1 MCPWR
6 ETEDVIDRNIDDF
19 ESCEEDYEESDH
31 FKSTYSLKA
40 KEQYEANKYQYE
52 TDRHGRISHCEGR
65 LRLEPGKTN
74 PVHQQKAGGESR
86 LDVDDG
92 GHLIARRFGGS
103 EKVDNIVPMNYH
115 LNRGEYKAME
125 SEWAKL
131 VADGKTV
138 DVEIDCRYGWSNS
151 ERPKV
156 IRVRYIVSDETGE
169 IERKSKS
176 FTNSKEG

>member
-6 ETEDVIDRNIDDF
+6 DVDDEFDDNIESRGDDCD
-19 ESCEEDYEESDH
+19 ELDH
-31 FKSTYSLKA
+31 FESTYSLKA
-40 KEQYEANKYQYE
+40 KEQYEVNEYQYE

-65 LRLEPGKTN
+65 LRLEQGKTN
-74 PVHQQKAGGESR
+74 TVHQKMAGGEDR
-86 LDVDDG
+86 LDIDDG

-131 VADGKTV
+131 VEEGKTV
-138 DVEIDCRYGWSNS
+138 DVEIDCKYGWSDS

-176 FTNSKEG
+176 FVNSKEG

>member
-1 MCPWR
+1 MRPWR
-6 ETEDVIDRNIDDF
+6 DVDDAFDDNIEDF
-19 ESCEEDYEESDH
+19 EPNQEDYDESDH
-31 FKSTYSLKA
+31 FETTYSLKA
-40 KEQYEANKYQYE
+40 KEQYEVNEYQYE

-65 LRLEPGKTN
+65 LRLEQGKTN
-74 PVHQQKAGGESR
+74 PVHQKMAGGEDR

-125 SEWAKL
+125 SEWARL
-131 VADGKTV
+131 VEEGKTV
-138 DVEIDCRYGWSNS
+138 DVEIDCKYGWSDT

-156 IRVRYIVSDETGE
+156 IRVRYIVSDENGE

-176 FTNSKEG
+176 FANSKEG

>member
-6 ETEDVIDRNIDDF
+6 DVDEDIDNFDSLSEDDS
-19 ESCEEDYEESDH
+19 ELDH
-31 FKSTYSLKA
+31 FDTTYSLKA
-40 KEQYEANKYQYE
+40 KEKYEVNEYQYE

-65 LRLEPGKTN
+65 LRLESGKTN
-74 PVHQQKAGGESR
+74 PVHQQKVGGEDR
-86 LDVDDG
+86 LDIDDG

-125 SEWAKL
+125 TEWAKL
-131 VADGKTV
+131 VAEGKTV
-138 DVEIDCRYGWSNS
+138 DVEIECKYGWTSS

-156 IRVRYIVSDETGE
+156 IRVRYIVSDESGE
-169 IERKSKS
+169 IERRSKS
-176 FTNSKEG
+176 FVNSKEG